1 MNTTVFSGAQFIA
14 VQAGVKAGKNS
25 NGGDMLLDLMVS
37 HKSHVVALVLSIIF
51 SALYTLGG
59 IYCNTGE
66 AVVTCTITILPLYLN
81 LMQYIICIGKTDNY
95 KMKDKVSGAVYS
107 ALIALVTFV
116 PVVYF
121 LFAEA
126 KEYVYQDGVKI
137 TEYDTAM
144 LIISGI
150 VAVIGLVSVI
160 LPTGYLFELRHKC
173 RVWGKKSVK

>member
-14 VQAGVKAGKNS
+14 VQAGVKAGNS
-25 NGGDMLLDLMVS
+25 NDMLLDLMVS
-37 HKSHVVALVLSIIF
+37 HKSNYVALVLSVIF
-51 SALYTLGG
+51 STLYTLGG
-59 IYCNTGE
+59 IYCDTKE
-66 AVVTCTITILPLYLN
+66 AVVTCSVTVLPLYLN
-81 LMQYIICIGKTDNY
+81 LMQYIICLEKTDCY
-95 KMKDKVSGAVYS
+95 KLKDKVNGAVYS

-116 PVVYF
+116 PAVYF

-126 KEYVYQDGVKI
+126 KEYVYQGGAKI

-160 LPTGYLFELRHKC
+160 LPVGYLFELRHKC
-173 RVWGKKSVK
+173 RVWGKKC